1 MVLGPLGITHRN
13 TIKKSEGSYWV
24 TVRQFTGALSD
35 QLQKEDKI
43 TDSSQNLLD
52 RDGGGD
58 LMAAVSKG
66 ESKERTEVSEYLPV

>member
-52 RDGGGD
+52 RDGGGGFD
-58 LMAAVSKG
+58 GSRVKG
-66 ESKERTEVSEYLPV
+66 